1 MTKVWET
8 WKNQAYFKGRVMR
21 MKSEGVL
28 FQYQTEIYR
37 EERERDRNRVEI
49 EEMNSRI

>member
-8 WKNQAYFKGRVMR
+8 WRKQAYFKGRVKK

-28 FQYQTEIYR
+28 FKYQTEIFI
-37 EERERDRNRVEI
+37 EERERDRNRVEV
-49 EEMNSRI
+49 EEMNGRI

>member
-1 MTKVWET
+1 
-8 WKNQAYFKGRVMR
+8 MR